1 MYTKKFIIA
10 GIFCSLMATL
20 FFTFRTESR
29 ATLDQ
34 GNTSKAYGMVEK
46 VLESGNNNVV
56 IKLKNDDRMY
66 YLELDQKNKALLA
79 DLKQDF
85 MGQPVE
91 IYYENQ
97 WTSPTYRPGF
107 HHIARV
113 NLTRN
118 VYFSQTAW

>member
-1 MYTKKFIIA
+1 MYTKKFTIA

-20 FFTFRTESR
+20 FFTFRTVPQ
-29 ATLDQ
+29 ATLDLR
-34 GNTSKAYGMVEK
+34 NTSKAYGTIEK

-56 IKLKNDDRMY
+56 IKLKNDNRMY
-66 YLELDQKNKALLA
+66 YLELDRENKALLA

-91 IYYENQ
+91 IYYEKQ
-97 WTSPTYRPGF
+97 WSSPPQRPGF
-107 HHIARV
+107 HHIERV

-118 VYFSQTAW
+118 VFFTTAW